1 MMVNNLREQFGDI
14 DIYLFDQLLKGRI
27 DNSKR
32 ILDAGCGAG
41 RNLTYFLKNGFDIY
55 AIEKN
60 YDAIERVKNLAREM
74 APQLPQENFKLGAV
88 ENIPFADNEFDIV
101 ISNAVLH
108 FATSEQHF
116 DEMLFSMWRVLKAGG
131 FLFVR
136 LASTIGI
143 ENEVKPLS
151 SGRFLIPDGS
161 ERYLVDQQMLLD
173 YTLQLGGKLVENIKT
188 TNVQNLRCMTTW
200 CLTKCA

>member
-1 MMVNNLREQFGDI
+1 MVNLREEFGDI

-32 ILDAGCGAG
+32 ILDAGCGGG
-41 RNLTYFLKNGFDIY
+41 RNLTYFLKNGFNVY

-60 YDAIERVKNLAREM
+60 HDSIERVKNLAREM
-74 APQLPQENFKLGAV
+74 APQLSRENFKLGAV

-108 FATSEQHF
+108 FAANKQHF

-136 LASTIGI
+136 LASNIGI
-143 ENEVKPLS
+143 ENEVKPLGN
-151 SGRFLIPDGS
+151 GRYLIPDGS
-161 ERYLVDQQMLLD
+161 ERYLVDQKMLLD
-173 YTLQLGGKLVENIKT
+173 YTLQLGGKLIENVKT

-200 CLTKCA
+200 CLTKSA

>member
-1 MMVNNLREQFGDI
+1 MVNNLREEFGDI

-60 YDAIERVKNLAREM
+60 HDLLERVKNFAREM
-74 APQLPQENFKLGAV
+74 APQLSPENFKLGAV

-108 FATSEQHF
+108 FAANKQHF
-116 DEMLFSMWRVLKAGG
+116 DEMLFSMWRVLKDGG

-136 LASTIGI
+136 LASIIGI
-143 ENEVKPLS
+143 ENEVKPLGN
-151 SGRFLIPDGS
+151 GRYLIPDGS
-161 ERYLVDQQMLLD
+161 ERYLVDQKILLD
-173 YTLQLGGKLVENIKT
+173 YTLQLGGKLIENIKT

>member
-41 RNLTYFLKNGFDIY
+41 RNLTYFLKNGFDVY

-60 YDAIERVKNLAREM
+60 HDAIERVKNLAGEL
-74 APQLPQENFKLGAV
+74 APQLSRENFKLGAV
-88 ENIPFADNEFDIV
+88 ENIPFADKEFDIV

-136 LASTIGI
+136 LASMIGI
-143 ENEVKPLS
+143 ENEVKPLG
-151 SGRFLIPDGS
+151 SGRYLIPDGS

-173 YTLQLGGKLVENIKT
+173 YTLQLGGDLIENIKT

>member
-1 MMVNNLREQFGDI
+1 MVNNLREQFGDI

-27 DNSKR
+27 DSSKR

-41 RNLTYFLKNGFDIY
+41 RNLTYFLKNGFDVY

-60 YDAIERVKNLAREM
+60 QDAIVRVQNLAREM
-74 APQLPQENFKLGAV
+74 APQLSRENFKLGAV
-88 ENIPFADNEFDIV
+88 ENIPFADNEFDVV

-108 FATSEQHF
+108 FATGKEHF

-136 LASTIGI
+136 LASMIGI
-143 ENEVKPLS
+143 ENEVKPLG
-151 SGRFLIPDGS
+151 SGRYLIPDGS
-161 ERYLVDQQMLLD
+161 ERYLVDQKMLFD
-173 YTLQLGGKLVENIKT
+173 YTLQLGGKLIENIKT

>member
-1 MMVNNLREQFGDI
+1 MVNNLREQFGDI

-41 RNLTYFLKNGFDIY
+41 RNLTYFLKNGFDVY

-60 YDAIERVKNLAREM
+60 HDAIERVKNLAGEM
-74 APQLPQENFKLGAV
+74 APQLARGNFKLGAV
-88 ENIPFADNEFDIV
+88 ENIPFADKEFDIV

-136 LASTIGI
+136 LASMIGI
-143 ENEVKPLS
+143 ENEVKPLG
-151 SGRFLIPDGS
+151 SGRYLIPDGS

-173 YTLQLGGKLVENIKT
+173 YTLQLGGDLIENIKT

>member
-41 RNLTYFLKNGFDIY
+41 RNLTYFLKNGFDVY

-60 YDAIERVKNLAREM
+60 HDAIERVKNLAGEL
-74 APQLPQENFKLGAV
+74 APQLSRENFKLGAV
-88 ENIPFADNEFDIV
+88 ENIPFADKEFDIV

-136 LASTIGI
+136 LASMIGI
-143 ENEVKPLS
+143 ENEVKPLG
-151 SGRFLIPDGS
+151 SGRYLIPDGS

-173 YTLQLGGKLVENIKT
+173 YTLQLGGELIENIKT

>member
-1 MMVNNLREQFGDI
+1 MVNNLREQFGDI

-41 RNLTYFLKNGFDIY
+41 RNLTYFLKNGFDVY

-60 YDAIERVKNLAREM
+60 HDAIERVKNLAGEL
-74 APQLPQENFKLGAV
+74 APQLSRENFKLGAV
-88 ENIPFADNEFDIV
+88 ENIPFADKEFDIV

-136 LASTIGI
+136 LASMIGI
-143 ENEVKPLS
+143 ENEVKPLG
-151 SGRFLIPDGS
+151 SGRYLIPDGS

-173 YTLQLGGKLVENIKT
+173 YTLQLGGELIENIKT
-188 TNVQNLRCMTTW
+188 TNVQNLRCMTTC
-200 CLTKCA
+200 CLTKFV

>member
-1 MMVNNLREQFGDI
+1 MVNNIREQFGDI

-55 AIEKN
+55 AIERN
-60 YDAIERVKNLAREM
+60 HDSIERVKNLAREM
-74 APQLPQENFKLGAV
+74 APQLSQENFKLGAV

-136 LASTIGI
+136 LASIIGI
-143 ENEVKPLS
+143 ENEIKPLG
-151 SGRFLIPDGS
+151 SGRYLIPDGS

-200 CLTKCA
+200 CLTKCT

>member
-1 MMVNNLREQFGDI
+1 MVNNLREQFGDI

-41 RNLTYFLKNGFDIY
+41 RNLTYFLKNGFDVY

-60 YDAIERVKNLAREM
+60 HDAIERVKNLAGEL
-74 APQLPQENFKLGAV
+74 APQLSRENFKLGAV
-88 ENIPFADNEFDIV
+88 ENIPFADKEFDIV

-116 DEMLFSMWRVLKAGG
+116 DEMLFSIWRVLKAGG

-136 LASTIGI
+136 LASMIGI
-143 ENEVKPLS
+143 ENEVKPLG
-151 SGRFLIPDGS
+151 SGRYLIPDGS

-173 YTLQLGGKLVENIKT
+173 YTLQLGGELIENIKT

-200 CLTKCA
+200 CLTKCV

>member
-1 MMVNNLREQFGDI
+1 MVNNLREQFGDI

-41 RNLTYFLKNGFDIY
+41 RNLTYFLKNGFDVY

-60 YDAIERVKNLAREM
+60 HDAIERVKNLAGEL
-74 APQLPQENFKLGAV
+74 APQLSRENFKLGAV
-88 ENIPFADNEFDIV
+88 ENIPFADKEFDIV

-136 LASTIGI
+136 LASMIGI
-143 ENEVKPLS
+143 ENEVKPLG
-151 SGRFLIPDGS
+151 SGRYLIPDGS
-161 ERYLVDQQMLLD
+161 ERYLVDQKILLD
-173 YTLQLGGKLVENIKT
+173 YTLQLGGKLIEKIKT

-200 CLTKCA
+200 CLTKNA

>member
-173 YTLQLGGKLVENIKT
+173 YTLQLGGKLIENIKT

>member
-1 MMVNNLREQFGDI
+1 MVNNLREEFGDI

-74 APQLPQENFKLGAV
+74 APQLPRENFKLGAV
-88 ENIPFADNEFDIV
+88 EDIPFADNEFDIV

-108 FATSEQHF
+108 FAANKQHF
-116 DEMLFSMWRVLKAGG
+116 DEMLFSMWRVLKDGG

-136 LASTIGI
+136 LASIIGI
-143 ENEVKPLS
+143 ENEVKPLG
-151 SGRFLIPDGS
+151 SGRYLIPDGS
-161 ERYLVDQQMLLD
+161 ERYLVDQQMLLN
-173 YTLQLGGKLVENIKT
+173 YTLQLGGKLIEKIKT

-200 CLTKCA
+200 CLTKNA

>member
-1 MMVNNLREQFGDI
+1 MVNNLREQFGDI

-27 DNSKR
+27 DSSKR

-41 RNLTYFLKNGFDIY
+41 RNLTYFLKNGFDVY

-60 YDAIERVKNLAREM
+60 QDAIVRVQNLAREM
-74 APQLPQENFKLGAV
+74 APQLSRENFKLGAV
-88 ENIPFADNEFDIV
+88 ENIPFADNEFDVV

-108 FATSEQHF
+108 FATGKEHF

-136 LASTIGI
+136 LASMIGV
-143 ENEVKPLS
+143 ENEVKPLG
-151 SGRFLIPDGS
+151 SGRYLIPDGS
-161 ERYLVDQQMLLD
+161 ERYLVDQKMLLD
-173 YTLQLGGKLVENIKT
+173 YTLQLGGKLIENIKT

>member
-173 YTLQLGGKLVENIKT
+173 YTLQLGGELVENIKT

>member
-41 RNLTYFLKNGFDIY
+41 RNLTYFLKNGFDVY
-55 AIEKN
+55 AIDKN
-60 YDAIERVKNLAREM
+60 HDSIERVKNLARDM
-74 APQLPQENFKLGAV
+74 APQLSRENFKLGAV
-88 ENIPFADNEFDIV
+88 ENIPFADNEFDVV

-108 FATSEQHF
+108 FAANKQHF
-116 DEMLFSMWRVLKAGG
+116 DEMLFSMWRVLKDGG

-136 LASTIGI
+136 LASIIGI
-143 ENEVKPLS
+143 ENEVKPLRN
-151 SGRFLIPDGS
+151 GRYLIPDGS
-161 ERYLVDQQMLLD
+161 ERYLVDQKMLVD

>member
-1 MMVNNLREQFGDI
+1 MVNNLREEFGDI

-41 RNLTYFLKNGFDIY
+41 RNLTYFLKNDFDIY

-74 APQLPQENFKLGAV
+74 APQLPRENFKLGVV

-108 FATSEQHF
+108 FAANKQHF
-116 DEMLFSMWRVLKAGG
+116 DEMLFSMWRVLKDGG

-136 LASTIGI
+136 LASMIGI
-143 ENEVKPLS
+143 ENEVKPLG
-151 SGRFLIPDGS
+151 SGRYLIPDGS
-161 ERYLVDQQMLLD
+161 ERYLVDQKILLD
-173 YTLQLGGKLVENIKT
+173 YTLRLDGKLIENIKT

>member
-41 RNLTYFLKNGFDIY
+41 RNLTYFLKNGFDVY

-60 YDAIERVKNLAREM
+60 HDAIERVKNLAGEL
-74 APQLPQENFKLGAV
+74 APQLSRGNFKLGAV
-88 ENIPFADNEFDIV
+88 ENIPFADKEFDIV

-136 LASTIGI
+136 LASMIGI
-143 ENEVKPLS
+143 ENEVKPLG
-151 SGRFLIPDGS
+151 SGRYLIPDGS

-173 YTLQLGGKLVENIKT
+173 YTLQLGGELIENIKT

>member
-60 YDAIERVKNLAREM
+60 FDAIERVKNLAREM

>member
-1 MMVNNLREQFGDI
+1 MANNLREEFGDI

-27 DNSKR
+27 DNSKL
-32 ILDAGCGAG
+32 ILDAGCGTG

-74 APQLPQENFKLGAV
+74 APQLPRENFKLGSV
-88 ENIPFADNEFDIV
+88 ENIPFADSKFDIV

-108 FATSEQHF
+108 FAANKQHF
-116 DEMLFSMWRVLKAGG
+116 DEMLFSMWRVLKDGG

-136 LASTIGI
+136 LASIIGI
-143 ENEVKPLS
+143 ENEVKPLDN
-151 SGRFLIPDGS
+151 GRYLIPDGS
-161 ERYLVDQQMLLD
+161 ERYLVDQKILLD
-173 YTLQLGGKLVENIKT
+173 YTLQLGGKLIENIKT

-200 CLTKCA
+200 CLTKNA

>member
-1 MMVNNLREQFGDI
+1 MVNNLREQFGDI

-41 RNLTYFLKNGFDIY
+41 RNLTYFLKNGFDVY

-60 YDAIERVKNLAREM
+60 HDAIERVKNLAGEL
-74 APQLPQENFKLGAV
+74 APQLSRENFKLGAV
-88 ENIPFADNEFDIV
+88 ENIPFADKEFDIV

-136 LASTIGI
+136 LASMIGI
-143 ENEVKPLS
+143 ENEVKPLG
-151 SGRFLIPDGS
+151 SGRYLIPDGS

-173 YTLQLGGKLVENIKT
+173 YTLQLGGELIENIKT